1 MMTLQDTAALLVLFV
16 SIITVSK
23 YRFKYESVSMDTY
36 VICSTILSAAVY
48 IALVLVGR

>member
-16 SIITVSK
+16 SIITVSI
-23 YRFKYESVSMDTY
+23 YRFKDEIISMDTY
-36 VICSTILSAAVY
+36 MICYTILSAAAY